1 MAIRKAYRRDKVFN
15 QLNKINATI
24 TINIM
29 AFRADIVK
37 MVEDLV
43 TKIEDHHFKVNYSM
57 KQDFVTFINS
67 FFKFHLD
74 QSDINFT
81 LNANLLYAD
90 TDGVKVIIATDST
103 MAFAVPG
110 CTIPMRDQIEAF
122 IVVDEVVAYD
132 SYKMR
137 RFRKAIQDP
146 PAQVQ
151 VQNAAAPAPAQI
163 AAAPAAPHN
172 MFTSPAPATSIFNA
186 PAPAPSTFNA
196 PAPAPSTFNAPA
208 PTASAPATTTP
219 TPSSF
224 NFSTPPAKPPT
235 SVTSFPT
242 PTPAA
247 TTTTSS
253 SFNFST
259 APTTTSAFHLSTIPA
274 TKTFGSPT
282 NLFSTR

>member
-1 MAIRKAYRRDKVFN
+1 
-15 QLNKINATI
+15 
-24 TINIM
+24 M

-43 TKIEDHHFKVNYSM
+43 TKIEEHHFKVNYSM
-57 KQDFVTFINS
+57 KQDFVTFVNS
-67 FFKFHLD
+67 FMKFHLD
-74 QSDINFT
+74 QTDINFT
-81 LNANLLYAD
+81 LNANMLYAD

-146 PAQVQ
+146 PVQ
-151 VQNAAAPAPAQI
+151 THI
-163 AAAPAAPHN
+163 AAASAQAPPPPPMPALPLN
-172 MFTSPAPATSIFNA
+172 IFTTVPPTSSSSVPAPVA
-186 PAPAPSTFNA
+186 ST
-196 PAPAPSTFNAPA
+196 
-208 PTASAPATTTP
+208 PATTTSFTP
-219 TPSSF
+219 PATTPASSSFNLSTFPATTPAPSSF
-224 NFSTPPAKPPT
+224 NLSTFPAKTPT

-242 PTPAA
+242 PAA
-247 TTTTSS
+247 TTPAPS

-282 NLFSTR
+282 NLFSPR

>member
-1 MAIRKAYRRDKVFN
+1 
-15 QLNKINATI
+15 
-24 TINIM
+24 M

-37 MVEDLV
+37 MIEDLV

-103 MAFAVPG
+103 MAYAVPG

-137 RFRKAIQDP
+137 RFRQATRDP
-146 PAQVQ
+146 SSPVQ
-151 VQNAAAPAPAQI
+151 I
-163 AAAPAAPHN
+163 
-172 MFTSPAPATSIFNA
+172 
-186 PAPAPSTFNA
+186 
-196 PAPAPSTFNAPA
+196 
-208 PTASAPATTTP
+208 TTTP
-219 TPSSF
+219 VPLASAQATSPFPATAPSQDIFTTVTPPSISSFNISPPVASTQATTAFSTPAVTTSTPSSNFSTPVTTTFSTPAVTTSTPSSF
-224 NFSTPPAKPPT
+224 NFSTPPAKTPT
-235 SVTSFPT
+235 SIPSFPT
-242 PTPAA
+242 AAVTPTAP
-247 TTTTSS
+247 S

-259 APTTTSAFHLSTIPA
+259 TPTTTSAFHLSTIPVA
-274 TKTFGSPT
+274 KTFGSPT
-282 NLFSTR
+282 NLFNSSR